1 MRRENLFVESKSSVN
16 QTPIPVVSYD
26 KLDIADSGVEEA
38 PLKSFRYFQKKVI
51 LFSLDHYYKNAANFN
66 KKFLSKIQKR
76 RFIFNYLI
84 SRRMR

>member
-1 MRRENLFVESKSSVN
+1 MRCENLFVESKSSVN
-16 QTPIPVVSYD
+16 QTPIPVVFYD
-26 KLDIADSGVEEA
+26 KHDIADSGAEEA

-51 LFSLDHYYKNAANFN
+51 LFSLDFHYKNAANFN

-76 RFIFNYLI
+76 GFIFNYLI